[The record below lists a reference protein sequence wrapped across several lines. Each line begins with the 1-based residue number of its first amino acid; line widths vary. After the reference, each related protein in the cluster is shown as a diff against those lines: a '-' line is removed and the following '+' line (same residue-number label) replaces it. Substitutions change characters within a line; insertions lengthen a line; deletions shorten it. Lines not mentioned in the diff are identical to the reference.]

1 MKVISDQDLRVA
13 TLTGAVVLFKAGVE
27 REVSDEIG
35 LIAIQSGAKQ
45 VGDSAPTAEV
55 VVEETVTVAVEEPAV
70 EPSTD
75 LIDAMNALIEQAN
88 PDDFK
93 ADGSPKAAAVN
104 RVAGRTVQQD
114 EREQAWEQALNS

>member
-35 LIAIQSGAKQ
+35 LVAIQSGAKQ

-55 VVEETVTVAVEEPAV
+55 VVEEAVTVTVEEPAV
-70 EPSTD
+70 EPSAD